1 MGYSGRN
8 SGGPEYRFGTVS
20 EDVTV
25 GEGGSFEPVINVL
38 EFFLSCKAQSCDISM
53 KSTKRKHSDRKL
65 KSKLPKQKKLTNSAK
80 MKIAMLIGYFLAV
93 VLKLCKPVFPSS
105 MSIYLVAL
113 NSRQRLATQSAKQ
126 FRIVRARQ
134 KTNQ

>member
-1 MGYSGRN
+1 
-8 SGGPEYRFGTVS
+8 
-20 EDVTV
+20 
-25 GEGGSFEPVINVL
+25 
-38 EFFLSCKAQSCDISM
+38 M

-65 KSKLPKQKKLTNSAK
+65 KSKLPKQNKLTNSAK